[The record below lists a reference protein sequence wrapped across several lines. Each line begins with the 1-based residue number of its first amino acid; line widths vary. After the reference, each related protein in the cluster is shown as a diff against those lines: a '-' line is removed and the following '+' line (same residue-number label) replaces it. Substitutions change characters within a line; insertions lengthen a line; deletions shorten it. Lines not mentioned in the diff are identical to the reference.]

1 LVVIGVALVNA
12 SGTWPFLG
20 WALIAL
26 GIIRT
31 VTALVVTPANI
42 RAWRIGSVGESRI
55 GARLEELESEG
66 FRVFHDRRRP
76 GGRDNIDHF
85 VIGPPGLVVIETKH
99 YSGPVRVRRRELY
112 VGGRRKTEF
121 VDQVKRQ
128 LASLESTL
136 GVSNAVGIICV
147 VDGEFPWFGS
157 GRIDDIEL
165 VSERG
170 LLKVIRAMPPAL
182 APDAVDR
189 LARLAATTLRSA

>member
-1 LVVIGVALVNA
+1 
-12 SGTWPFLG
+12 
-20 WALIAL
+20 LIAL
-26 GIIRT
+26 GIFRT
-31 VTALVVTPANI
+31 VTALFVTPANI

-128 LASLESTL
+128 LASLESAL
-136 GVSNAVGIICV
+136 GVTNAAGIICV

-157 GRIDDIEL
+157 RRIDGMEL

-170 LLKVIRAMPPAL
+170 LLKVIKSMPAVM
-182 APDAVDR
+182 APQEVDR